1 MRLQDRSAI
10 AAIAIT
16 TTRTYGHRSENPA
29 RSEQPEHGTRFA
41 IAAAVA
47 IGSTRVQPSHLVPRT
62 SAWCGLVVVLML
74 AAGCSGGE
82 STSSPTGPTPTPTP
96 APTPTTPSTPSN
108 FTAGYI
114 VSGGD
119 CNATS
124 NSPVSC
130 TFVAQV
136 NGGQGPFTYTWE
148 FHAENLETVTMTGQS
163 VRPTLDCRFSTGES
177 QFRIYFALRVDQS
190 GGGASVNVQND
201 QRIYRVAG
209 HC

>member
-1 MRLQDRSAI
+1 M
-10 AAIAIT
+10 
-16 TTRTYGHRSENPA
+16 
-29 RSEQPEHGTRFA
+29 RFA
-41 IAAAVA
+41 LAAAMA
-47 IGSTRVQPSHLVPRT
+47 IQRISG
-62 SAWCGLVVVLML
+62 WCGLAVVLML

-82 STSSPTGPTPTPTP
+82 SGSTPTSPTPPAPAPTTPT
-96 APTPTTPSTPSN
+96 TPTTPSTPSN
-108 FTAGYI
+108 FSVGYI

-136 NGGQGPFTYTWE
+136 NGGQAPFTYTWT
-148 FHAENLETVTMTGQS
+148 FWAANLETVTVTGQE
-163 VRPTLDCRFSTGES
+163 VRPTFDCRFSTAEP
-177 QFRIYFALRVDQS
+177 QFRIYFTLRVTPS
-190 GGGASVNVQND
+190 GGGGPAEIQND